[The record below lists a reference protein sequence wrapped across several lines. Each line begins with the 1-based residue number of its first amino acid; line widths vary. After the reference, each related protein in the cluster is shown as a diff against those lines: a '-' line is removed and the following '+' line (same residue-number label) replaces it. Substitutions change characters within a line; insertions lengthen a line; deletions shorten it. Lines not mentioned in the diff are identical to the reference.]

1 MNQCR
6 FANLQTITSNMPTV
20 ACLAKHAGPKPSC
33 SIATNIGLTTIN
45 SISNFSINL
54 IISAVRKFSR
64 LTLNLEANMGFNLLC
79 NVFGSE
85 FSVVLLGQFRSS
97 SKFVICCRPLMYKL
111 SAYMSLKLPIEQEL
125 SFLLFFS
132 LSMSMKEDLNDSQD
146 QTERY
151 KMKMAEQNAVSRFL
165 LKTLRL
171 SKV

>member
-1 MNQCR
+1 
-6 FANLQTITSNMPTV
+6 
-20 ACLAKHAGPKPSC
+20 
-33 SIATNIGLTTIN
+33 
-45 SISNFSINL
+45 
-54 IISAVRKFSR
+54 
-64 LTLNLEANMGFNLLC
+64 
-79 NVFGSE
+79 
-85 FSVVLLGQFRSS
+85 
-97 SKFVICCRPLMYKL
+97 
-111 SAYMSLKLPIEQEL
+111 MSLKLPIEQEL